1 MATSFKAL
9 IRLCCEFILL
19 SFGEIV
25 QNRHSRSVTN
35 FLTLDSNFRALVNT
49 TEIRPCPQ
57 LRPFI
62 RCYAYREIF
71 APESKMSR
79 PVVAAHEFLITFNLT
94 QIKYGF
100 IKPAESEIAQ
110 AEEMMNSAILI
121 TGIGT
126 QFGGLIT
133 TSGYSRL
140 FTIYFTPTGF
150 YHLFGIPAFHFTNV
164 FEEDSYACNRHLE
177 ELHTQLTESEGRF
190 QMVHY
195 CEAFLLEQ
203 LSKRKMKDSFRCML
217 AMSSFMSRNNENCS
231 VEKMAYTANMSMK
244 TFERH
249 FIEQVGASPKVFAR
263 VLRFNKAMAAKMN
276 NFRLSWTSI
285 AHDCGYYDQMH
296 FIRDFREFS
305 GTTPTDFF
313 KHTPPLEETYLD

>member
-1 MATSFKAL
+1 M
-9 IRLCCEFILL
+9 
-19 SFGEIV
+19 
-25 QNRHSRSVTN
+25 
-35 FLTLDSNFRALVNT
+35 VNT

-62 RCYAYREIF
+62 RCYAYREVF
-71 APESKMSR
+71 AAGGKMSR
-79 PVVAAHEFLITFNLT
+79 PVVAAHEFLITFNLS

-100 IKPAESEIAQ
+100 IKPAA
-110 AEEMMNSAILI
+110 AGVTPVEETMNSSILI

-140 FTIYFTPTGF
+140 FTIYFTSTGF
-150 YHLFGIPAFHFTNV
+150 YQLFGIPAFHFTNV
-164 FEEDSYACNRHLE
+164 FEEDSYACNGHLK
-177 ELHTQLTESEGRF
+177 ELHIKLMETDSSF

-195 CEAFLLEQ
+195 CEAFLLDQ

-217 AMSSFMSRNNENCS
+217 AMSSSMSRNNPNCS
-231 VEKMAYTANMSMK
+231 VEQMAYRANMSMK

-249 FIEQVGASPKVFAR
+249 FAEQVGSSPKMFAR
-263 VLRFNKAMAAKMN
+263 VVRFNKAIAAKMN

-296 FIRDFREFS
+296 FIRDFRDFS
-305 GTTPTDFF
+305 GTTPRDFLGILHLF
-313 KHTPPLEETYLD
+313 RKCIQIDDSLVVKLLHLLVEKLGVNLADT

>member
-1 MATSFKAL
+1 M
-9 IRLCCEFILL
+9 
-19 SFGEIV
+19 
-25 QNRHSRSVTN
+25 
-35 FLTLDSNFRALVNT
+35 VNT

-62 RCYAYREIF
+62 RSYAYREVF
-71 APESKMSR
+71 ASGGKMIR

-100 IKPAESEIAQ
+100 IKPAAPGINPV
-110 AEEMMNSAILI
+110 EETMNSSILI
-121 TGIGT
+121 TGLGT

-140 FTIYFTPTGF
+140 FTIYFTPAGF
-150 YHLFGIPAFHFTNV
+150 YHLFGVPAFHFTNV
-164 FEEDSYACNRHLE
+164 FEEDAYTCNRYLK
-177 ELHTQLTESEGRF
+177 ELHTKLMETDSSF

-217 AMSSFMSRNNENCS
+217 AMSSSMSRSNENCS
-231 VEKMAYTANMSMK
+231 VEQMAYTANMSMK

-249 FIEQVGASPKVFAR
+249 FVEQVGSPPKMFAR
-263 VLRFNKAMAAKMN
+263 VVRFNKAIAAKMN

-296 FIRDFREFS
+296 FIRDFRDFS

-313 KHTPPLEETYLD
+313 KHTPPPQEIYMD